1 MGGGAILGVASIS
14 EANGFHEYNEKKQY
28 KQWLFVYDPNQ
39 DRGGLITGPYN
50 PKAFVGQGPQ
60 GGTPAGQMNQ
70 QQPGSS
76 FSNGPGGFGNPITP
90 QQQPNQPQSNQPQ

>member
-60 GGTPAGQMNQ
+60 GATPAGQMNQ

-76 FSNGPGGFGNPITP
+76 FSNGPGFGNQSNFGNQPSTSP
-90 QQQPNQPQSNQPQ
+90 QQPR